1 MVSKNR
7 QWRQLAQFLKGL
19 FRPKSTAASTV
30 QVCTDFLPVRDWR
43 NVVYEGP
50 GRYGLKVEEDPV
62 A

>member
-1 MVSKNR
+1 MVSKKPPMAPVGTIFEKVYLDQNL
-7 QWRQLAQFLKGL
+7 QLL
-19 FRPKSTAASTV
+19 RYKST
-30 QVCTDFLPVRDWR
+30 DFSPVRDWR